1 MPSHVLNHIATY
13 SELASITR
21 LLFVI
26 MANEFDFTSWS
37 KRNALKEATVETL
50 EKEDLDSED
59 ALKLLTAKDVED
71 LGLTVGQKRLLAA
84 ALKTL
89 QAQTG
94 GVDVPEPV
102 TTKSLAK
109 DGGLDE
115 ILKKIEGAGSLEDSL
130 LALGST
136 EPFINP
142 PASKPS
148 AIQRL
153 DNDPHVF
160 LGP

>member
-1 MPSHVLNHIATY
+1 MSLISPPGQKS
-13 SELASITR
+13 
-21 LLFVI
+21 
-26 MANEFDFTSWS
+26 
-37 KRNALKEATVETL
+37 NALKEATVQTL
-50 EKEDLDSED
+50 KKEDLDREE

-89 QAQTG
+89 HTQTG

-115 ILKKIEGAGSLEDSL
+115 ILALDGGATDSTFIQDFLLSVVLRKFPRQPHLSHKKASHAPVVNRK
-130 LALGST
+130 LATL
-136 EPFINP
+136 
-142 PASKPS
+142 
-148 AIQRL
+148 RL
-153 DNDPHVF
+153 FVGNSIP
-160 LGP
+160 